1 MKKIY
6 LQPETDIVEFELQQ
20 IIAGSLQSLEDS
32 GGDVDVNEAEPDG
45 DPMSRILGGGLPGF
59 PF

>member
-6 LQPETDIVEFELQQ
+6 LQPETDIVEIELQQ
-20 IIAGSLQSLEDS
+20 MIAGSLNSIDDN
-32 GGDVDVNEAEPDG
+32 GGDVDINEEEPDG
-45 DPMSRILGGGLPGF
+45 DPMSRILGDGLPGF